1 VSVRVLGN
9 TGADDESQ
17 GVTSLVQPD
26 ETFFYASQWEL
37 MWWRF
42 RQHKLALVSA
52 VLLITLY
59 LMAIFADFI
68 RPYGAW
74 QRFDTVAAAPPT
86 KIHFSRPGEGLQWPF
101 VYRVERRVDPVTYK
115 RTHHEIEDKKYP
127 IGLFVRGDSYKL
139 LGLISTDIHLFGVDQ
154 EAGIY
159 LFGLD
164 LLGRDIFSRT
174 VFGARV
180 SLFIGLVGV
189 SLTFFFGI
197 LVGGIAG
204 YMGGVVDSILERVNE
219 VLRTVPTLPL
229 LVVLSGAI
237 PKNWPIV
244 QTYFVLTLIL
254 SFVGWVGLARIVR
267 GKLLSMREEDFALA
281 AKVAG
286 CSPLRI
292 IFRHLLPA
300 FSSQLIVTVTLAIP
314 AMILN
319 ETALSFLGLGLY
331 PPAVSWGVL
340 LMDARDI
347 NAIAR
352 LPWMLIP
359 AGWVLA
365 TVLLFNFVGDGLRDA
380 ADPHKM

>member
-1 VSVRVLGN
+1 MSVQVADKAEVSNAAL
-9 TGADDESQ
+9 
-17 GVTSLVQPD
+17 GVTECEQQD
-26 ETFFYASQWEL
+26 EHFYYASQGEL

-52 VLLITLY
+52 FVLIALY
-59 LMAIFADFI
+59 LTAIFADFLK
-68 RPYGAW
+68 PYGAW
-74 QRFDTVAAAPPT
+74 QRFDSVAAAPPT
-86 KIHFSRPGEGLQWPF
+86 RIYFSRPGEGLQRPF
-101 VYRVERRVDPVTYK
+101 VYRVERKLDPVSYK
-115 RTHHEIEDKKYP
+115 RTHTEIQDRKYP
-127 IGLFVRGDSYKL
+127 IGFFVHGETYRL
-139 LGLISTDIHLFGVDQ
+139 LGVISTDIHLFGVDP

-164 LLGRDIFSRT
+164 LMGRDIFSRT
-174 VFGARV
+174 IYGARV

-189 SLTFFFGI
+189 SLTFLIGI
-197 LVGGIAG
+197 LLGGVAG
-204 YMGGVVDSILERVNE
+204 YLGGMVDWILERINE

-237 PKNWPIV
+237 PKDWPIV
-244 QTYFVLTLIL
+244 QTYFVLTLVL
-254 SFVGWVGLARIVR
+254 SFVGWVGLARVVR

-286 CSPLRI
+286 CSPLRV

-300 FSSQLIVTVTLAIP
+300 FSSQLIVTVTLSIP

-331 PPAVSWGVL
+331 SPAVSWGVL

-352 LPWMLIP
+352 MPWMLIP
-359 AGWVLA
+359 AIWVLA

-380 ADPHKM
+380 ADPFKM